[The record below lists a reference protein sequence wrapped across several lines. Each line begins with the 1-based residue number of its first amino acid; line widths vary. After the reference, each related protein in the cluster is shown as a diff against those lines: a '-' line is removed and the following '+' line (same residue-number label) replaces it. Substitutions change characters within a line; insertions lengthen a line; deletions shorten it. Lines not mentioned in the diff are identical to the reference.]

1 MTRPKKEEMYRNH
14 RITVRFTET
23 EFSIIKTAAKQAN
36 MSLASYVRT
45 QVLKGKVQTKIEIVA
60 DVPEIKKLL
69 AEFGKIGSNL
79 NQIAKYFNQGG
90 ILSQEM
96 RGEINKRLRDL
107 YEMKYKVME
116 MAGDFHGKHIASK
129 NADYGEAERYLIFQ
143 HDEYTQK
150 PILDENG
157 HMLIREEYYLD
168 GINCDP
174 FTFAAECQETNAYF
188 HKNQSY
194 NEIKSHHYIISF
206 DPKDRDEHGL
216 TGELAQQLGVE
227 YAKENFPGHQ
237 ALVCTHTDGHNGSGN
252 IHVHIVI
259 NSIRKYD
266 TEPQPYMEFD
276 RDSKAGYK
284 HHLSD
289 RYRIYLKQKVMDMCT
304 ANGLNQVDLLT
315 PAERKI
321 SEKEYW
327 AKRRG
332 QKKLDKHNAQLEK
345 KGLTPRQT
353 TFQTEKQYLRDAIDT
368 VTSQAISQED
378 FSRLLSEKYNITFKV
393 SRGRYS
399 YLHPNR
405 SKYITGRSLGTL
417 YEEKH
422 LLQIFQ
428 ENSTSQITENPV
440 PDISQVVNSST
451 PTVSAYTATTTEAP
465 HTFLF
470 IKSDLRLVTD
480 LQHCIKAQQSQ
491 AYAQKVKLSNLKMM
505 AQTVAYVQEHGF
517 QSKADLDT
525 ALSDASA
532 QSTDARN
539 TLKSTENTLKNV
551 NEQIHYTGQYL
562 ANKSIYSDYRK
573 SRNKEKFYDDHRAE
587 LTLYE
592 SALRILKEKSQGN
605 KLPTLKMLREEKNRL
620 TELQTMQR
628 EDFNARREH
637 ERELRTVCSNVDI
650 ILGTSQA
657 QNRQRE
663 HTQEKS

>member
-1 MTRPKKEEMYRNH
+1 MTFM
-14 RITVRFTET
+14 
-23 EFSIIKTAAKQAN
+23 A
-36 MSLASYVRT
+36 
-45 QVLKGKVQTKIEIVA
+45 
-60 DVPEIKKLL
+60 
-69 AEFGKIGSNL
+69 
-79 NQIAKYFNQGG
+79 
-90 ILSQEM
+90 IL
-96 RGEINKRLRDL
+96 
-107 YEMKYKVME
+107 
-116 MAGDFHGKHIASK
+116 KHIASK
-129 NADYGEAERYLIFQ
+129 NTDYGEAERYLIFQ

-168 GINCDP
+168 GINCDS

-237 ALVCTHTDGHNGSGN
+237 ALVCTHPDGHNGSGN

-304 ANGLNQVDLLT
+304 AYGLNQVDLLT
-315 PAERKI
+315 PAERKL

-332 QKKLDKHNAQLEK
+332 QKKLDKHNAELEK

-368 VTSQAISQED
+368 VASQAISQED

-422 LLQIFQ
+422 LMQIFQ

-517 QSKADLDT
+517 QSKADLEA

-532 QSTDARN
+532 QSTNARN

-650 ILGTSQA
+650 ILGTSQV

>member
-1 MTRPKKEEMYRNH
+1 MTFM
-14 RITVRFTET
+14 
-23 EFSIIKTAAKQAN
+23 A
-36 MSLASYVRT
+36 
-45 QVLKGKVQTKIEIVA
+45 
-60 DVPEIKKLL
+60 
-69 AEFGKIGSNL
+69 
-79 NQIAKYFNQGG
+79 
-90 ILSQEM
+90 IL
-96 RGEINKRLRDL
+96 
-107 YEMKYKVME
+107 
-116 MAGDFHGKHIASK
+116 KHIASK

-168 GINCDP
+168 GINCDS

-368 VTSQAISQED
+368 VTSLAISQED

-517 QSKADLDT
+517 QSKADLDA

-539 TLKSTENTLKNV
+539 TLKSTEDTLKNV

-573 SRNKEKFYDDHRAE
+573 SRNKNKFYDDHRAE

-650 ILGTSQA
+650 ILGTSQV

>member
-1 MTRPKKEEMYRNH
+1 M
-14 RITVRFTET
+14 
-23 EFSIIKTAAKQAN
+23 A
-36 MSLASYVRT
+36 
-45 QVLKGKVQTKIEIVA
+45 
-60 DVPEIKKLL
+60 
-69 AEFGKIGSNL
+69 
-79 NQIAKYFNQGG
+79 
-90 ILSQEM
+90 IL
-96 RGEINKRLRDL
+96 
-107 YEMKYKVME
+107 
-116 MAGDFHGKHIASK
+116 KHIASK
-129 NADYGEAERYLIFQ
+129 NTDYGEAERYLIFQ

-332 QKKLDKHNAQLEK
+332 QKKLDKHNAELEK

-368 VTSQAISQED
+368 VASQAISQED

-517 QSKADLDT
+517 QSKADLDA

-539 TLKSTENTLKNV
+539 TLKSTEDTLKNV

-650 ILGTSQA
+650 ILGTSQV

>member
-1 MTRPKKEEMYRNH
+1 M
-14 RITVRFTET
+14 
-23 EFSIIKTAAKQAN
+23 A
-36 MSLASYVRT
+36 
-45 QVLKGKVQTKIEIVA
+45 
-60 DVPEIKKLL
+60 
-69 AEFGKIGSNL
+69 
-79 NQIAKYFNQGG
+79 
-90 ILSQEM
+90 IL
-96 RGEINKRLRDL
+96 
-107 YEMKYKVME
+107 
-116 MAGDFHGKHIASK
+116 KHIASK

-168 GINCDP
+168 GINCDS

-276 RDSKAGYK
+276 RDLKAGYK

-315 PAERKI
+315 PAERKL

-332 QKKLDKHNAQLEK
+332 QKKLDKHNAELEK

-368 VTSQAISQED
+368 VASQAISQED

-422 LLQIFQ
+422 LMQIFQ

-517 QSKADLDT
+517 QSKADLDA
-525 ALSDASA
+525 ALSAASA

-539 TLKSTENTLKNV
+539 TLKSTEDTLKNV

-650 ILGTSQA
+650 ILGTSQV

>member
-1 MTRPKKEEMYRNH
+1 M
-14 RITVRFTET
+14 
-23 EFSIIKTAAKQAN
+23 A
-36 MSLASYVRT
+36 
-45 QVLKGKVQTKIEIVA
+45 
-60 DVPEIKKLL
+60 
-69 AEFGKIGSNL
+69 
-79 NQIAKYFNQGG
+79 
-90 ILSQEM
+90 IL
-96 RGEINKRLRDL
+96 
-107 YEMKYKVME
+107 
-116 MAGDFHGKHIASK
+116 KHIASK

-194 NEIKSHHYIISF
+194 NDIKSHHYIISF

-517 QSKADLDT
+517 QSKADLDA

-573 SRNKEKFYDDHRAE
+573 IRNKEKFYDDHRAE

>member
-1 MTRPKKEEMYRNH
+1 M
-14 RITVRFTET
+14 
-23 EFSIIKTAAKQAN
+23 A
-36 MSLASYVRT
+36 
-45 QVLKGKVQTKIEIVA
+45 
-60 DVPEIKKLL
+60 
-69 AEFGKIGSNL
+69 
-79 NQIAKYFNQGG
+79 
-90 ILSQEM
+90 IL
-96 RGEINKRLRDL
+96 
-107 YEMKYKVME
+107 
-116 MAGDFHGKHIASK
+116 KHIASK

-194 NEIKSHHYIISF
+194 NDIKSHHYIISF

-368 VTSQAISQED
+368 VASQAISQED

-393 SRGRYS
+393 RRGRYS

-517 QSKADLDT
+517 QSKADLDA

-573 SRNKEKFYDDHRAE
+573 SRHKEKFYDDHRAE

-650 ILGTSQA
+650 ILGTSQV
-657 QNRQRE
+657 QNRQHE

>member
-1 MTRPKKEEMYRNH
+1 M
-14 RITVRFTET
+14 
-23 EFSIIKTAAKQAN
+23 A
-36 MSLASYVRT
+36 
-45 QVLKGKVQTKIEIVA
+45 
-60 DVPEIKKLL
+60 
-69 AEFGKIGSNL
+69 
-79 NQIAKYFNQGG
+79 
-90 ILSQEM
+90 IL
-96 RGEINKRLRDL
+96 
-107 YEMKYKVME
+107 
-116 MAGDFHGKHIASK
+116 KHIASK

-188 HKNQSY
+188 HKNQSF

-216 TGELAQQLGVE
+216 TGEQAQKLGVE

-266 TEPQPYMEFD
+266 AEPQPYMEFD

-289 RYRIYLKQKVMDMCT
+289 RYRIYLKKKVMDMCHSS
-304 ANGLNQVDLLT
+304 GLNQVDLLT
-315 PAERKI
+315 PAEKKI

-332 QKKLDKHNAQLEK
+332 QKNLDKHNSELEG

-368 VTSQAISQED
+368 VALQAVSQED
-378 FSRLLSEKYNITFKV
+378 FSRLLAEKYNITFKV

-405 SKYITGRSLGTL
+405 QKYITGRNLGTL

-422 LLQIFQ
+422 LLQVFQ
-428 ENSTSQITENPV
+428 ENSNRQPSEKSHPTDRAITYFSETSKL
-440 PDISQVVNSST
+440 
-451 PTVSAYTATTTEAP
+451 PTSVQNNETT
-465 HTFLF
+465 HSFLF

-480 LQHCIKAQQSQ
+480 LQHSIKAQQSQ

-517 QSKADLDT
+517 QNKEELNT
-525 ALSDASA
+525 ALSNASA

-539 TLKSTENTLKNV
+539 TLKSTDDFLKSI

-592 SALRILKEKSQGN
+592 SALRILKEKSQGK
-605 KLPTLKMLREEKNRL
+605 KLPTLKMLREEKNHL
-620 TELQTMQR
+620 TELQTAQR
-628 EDFNARREH
+628 DEFNARREY

-650 ILGTSQA
+650 ILGFSQV
-657 QNRQRE
+657 QNRQHE
-663 HTQEKS
+663 YSHDKS

>member
-1 MTRPKKEEMYRNH
+1 MTFM
-14 RITVRFTET
+14 
-23 EFSIIKTAAKQAN
+23 A
-36 MSLASYVRT
+36 
-45 QVLKGKVQTKIEIVA
+45 
-60 DVPEIKKLL
+60 
-69 AEFGKIGSNL
+69 
-79 NQIAKYFNQGG
+79 
-90 ILSQEM
+90 IL
-96 RGEINKRLRDL
+96 
-107 YEMKYKVME
+107 
-116 MAGDFHGKHIASK
+116 KHIASK

-168 GINCDP
+168 GINCDS

-327 AKRRG
+327 VKRRG
-332 QKKLDKHNAQLEK
+332 QKKLDKHNAEFEK

-517 QSKADLDT
+517 QSKADLDA

-650 ILGTSQA
+650 ILGTSQV

>member
-1 MTRPKKEEMYRNH
+1 M
-14 RITVRFTET
+14 
-23 EFSIIKTAAKQAN
+23 A
-36 MSLASYVRT
+36 
-45 QVLKGKVQTKIEIVA
+45 
-60 DVPEIKKLL
+60 
-69 AEFGKIGSNL
+69 
-79 NQIAKYFNQGG
+79 
-90 ILSQEM
+90 IL
-96 RGEINKRLRDL
+96 
-107 YEMKYKVME
+107 
-116 MAGDFHGKHIASK
+116 KHIASK
-129 NADYGEAERYLIFQ
+129 NTDYGEAERYLIFQ

-168 GINCDP
+168 GINCDS

-332 QKKLDKHNAQLEK
+332 QKNLDKHNTELEK

-368 VTSQAISQED
+368 VASQAISQED

-451 PTVSAYTATTTEAP
+451 PTVSAYTATTTETTEAL

-517 QSKADLDT
+517 QSKADLDA

-539 TLKSTENTLKNV
+539 TLKSTEDTLKNV

-573 SRNKEKFYDDHRAE
+573 SRNKNKFYDDHRAE

-650 ILGTSQA
+650 ILGTSQV

>member
-1 MTRPKKEEMYRNH
+1 M
-14 RITVRFTET
+14 
-23 EFSIIKTAAKQAN
+23 A
-36 MSLASYVRT
+36 
-45 QVLKGKVQTKIEIVA
+45 
-60 DVPEIKKLL
+60 
-69 AEFGKIGSNL
+69 
-79 NQIAKYFNQGG
+79 
-90 ILSQEM
+90 IL
-96 RGEINKRLRDL
+96 
-107 YEMKYKVME
+107 
-116 MAGDFHGKHIASK
+116 KHIASK

-168 GINCDP
+168 GINCNP

-194 NEIKSHHYIISF
+194 NDIKSHHYIISF

-266 TEPQPYMEFD
+266 TKPQPYMEFD

-368 VTSQAISQED
+368 VASQAISQED

-517 QSKADLDT
+517 QSKADLDA

-539 TLKSTENTLKNV
+539 ALKSTENTLKNV

-650 ILGTSQA
+650 ILGISQV

>member
-1 MTRPKKEEMYRNH
+1 MTFM
-14 RITVRFTET
+14 
-23 EFSIIKTAAKQAN
+23 A
-36 MSLASYVRT
+36 
-45 QVLKGKVQTKIEIVA
+45 
-60 DVPEIKKLL
+60 
-69 AEFGKIGSNL
+69 
-79 NQIAKYFNQGG
+79 
-90 ILSQEM
+90 IL
-96 RGEINKRLRDL
+96 
-107 YEMKYKVME
+107 
-116 MAGDFHGKHIASK
+116 KHIASK

-266 TEPQPYMEFD
+266 TKPQPYMEFD

>member
-1 MTRPKKEEMYRNH
+1 M
-14 RITVRFTET
+14 
-23 EFSIIKTAAKQAN
+23 A
-36 MSLASYVRT
+36 
-45 QVLKGKVQTKIEIVA
+45 
-60 DVPEIKKLL
+60 
-69 AEFGKIGSNL
+69 
-79 NQIAKYFNQGG
+79 
-90 ILSQEM
+90 IL
-96 RGEINKRLRDL
+96 
-107 YEMKYKVME
+107 
-116 MAGDFHGKHIASK
+116 KHIASK

-368 VTSQAISQED
+368 VASQAISQED

-650 ILGTSQA
+650 ILGTSQV

>member
-1 MTRPKKEEMYRNH
+1 MTFM
-14 RITVRFTET
+14 
-23 EFSIIKTAAKQAN
+23 A
-36 MSLASYVRT
+36 
-45 QVLKGKVQTKIEIVA
+45 
-60 DVPEIKKLL
+60 
-69 AEFGKIGSNL
+69 
-79 NQIAKYFNQGG
+79 
-90 ILSQEM
+90 IL
-96 RGEINKRLRDL
+96 
-107 YEMKYKVME
+107 
-116 MAGDFHGKHIASK
+116 KHIASK

-259 NSIRKYD
+259 NSIRKYG

-332 QKKLDKHNAQLEK
+332 QKNLDKHNAELEK

-353 TFQTEKQYLRDAIDT
+353 TFQTEKQYLRDAIDI
-368 VTSQAISQED
+368 VASQATSQEE

-428 ENSTSQITENPV
+428 ENTTAQITENPI

-451 PTVSAYTATTTEAP
+451 PPVSAHAATTAEAP

-517 QSKADLDT
+517 QSKADLDA
-525 ALSDASA
+525 ALSAASA

-539 TLKSTENTLKNV
+539 TLKSTEDTLKNI

-620 TELQTMQR
+620 TELQTVQR

-650 ILGTSQA
+650 ILGTSQV

>member
-1 MTRPKKEEMYRNH
+1 M
-14 RITVRFTET
+14 
-23 EFSIIKTAAKQAN
+23 A
-36 MSLASYVRT
+36 
-45 QVLKGKVQTKIEIVA
+45 
-60 DVPEIKKLL
+60 
-69 AEFGKIGSNL
+69 
-79 NQIAKYFNQGG
+79 
-90 ILSQEM
+90 IL
-96 RGEINKRLRDL
+96 
-107 YEMKYKVME
+107 
-116 MAGDFHGKHIASK
+116 KHIASK

-194 NEIKSHHYIISF
+194 NDIKSHHYIISF

-368 VTSQAISQED
+368 VASQAISQED

-393 SRGRYS
+393 RRGRYS

-428 ENSTSQITENPV
+428 ENSISQITENPV

-517 QSKADLDT
+517 QSKADLDA

-650 ILGTSQA
+650 ILGTSQV
-657 QNRQRE
+657 QNRQHE

>member
-1 MTRPKKEEMYRNH
+1 M
-14 RITVRFTET
+14 
-23 EFSIIKTAAKQAN
+23 A
-36 MSLASYVRT
+36 
-45 QVLKGKVQTKIEIVA
+45 
-60 DVPEIKKLL
+60 
-69 AEFGKIGSNL
+69 
-79 NQIAKYFNQGG
+79 
-90 ILSQEM
+90 IL
-96 RGEINKRLRDL
+96 
-107 YEMKYKVME
+107 
-116 MAGDFHGKHIASK
+116 KHIASK

-266 TEPQPYMEFD
+266 TKPQPYMEFD

-517 QSKADLDT
+517 QSKADLDA

-573 SRNKEKFYDDHRAE
+573 SRHKEKFYDDHRAE

-650 ILGTSQA
+650 ILGTSQV
-657 QNRQRE
+657 QNRQHE

>member
-1 MTRPKKEEMYRNH
+1 M
-14 RITVRFTET
+14 
-23 EFSIIKTAAKQAN
+23 A
-36 MSLASYVRT
+36 
-45 QVLKGKVQTKIEIVA
+45 
-60 DVPEIKKLL
+60 
-69 AEFGKIGSNL
+69 
-79 NQIAKYFNQGG
+79 
-90 ILSQEM
+90 IL
-96 RGEINKRLRDL
+96 
-107 YEMKYKVME
+107 
-116 MAGDFHGKHIASK
+116 KHIASK

-194 NEIKSHHYIISF
+194 NDIKSHHYIISF

-266 TEPQPYMEFD
+266 TKPQPYMEFD
-276 RDSKAGYK
+276 RYSKAGYK

-368 VTSQAISQED
+368 VASQAISQED

-393 SRGRYS
+393 RRGRYS

-517 QSKADLDT
+517 QSKADLDA

-573 SRNKEKFYDDHRAE
+573 SRHKEKFYDDHRAE

-650 ILGTSQA
+650 ILGTSQV
-657 QNRQRE
+657 QNRQHE

>member
-1 MTRPKKEEMYRNH
+1 MTFM
-14 RITVRFTET
+14 
-23 EFSIIKTAAKQAN
+23 A
-36 MSLASYVRT
+36 
-45 QVLKGKVQTKIEIVA
+45 
-60 DVPEIKKLL
+60 
-69 AEFGKIGSNL
+69 
-79 NQIAKYFNQGG
+79 
-90 ILSQEM
+90 IL
-96 RGEINKRLRDL
+96 
-107 YEMKYKVME
+107 
-116 MAGDFHGKHIASK
+116 KHIASK

-168 GINCDP
+168 GINCNP

-194 NEIKSHHYIISF
+194 NDIKSHHYIISF

-266 TEPQPYMEFD
+266 TKPQPYMEFD

-368 VTSQAISQED
+368 VTSLAISQED

-393 SRGRYS
+393 RRGRYS

-517 QSKADLDT
+517 QSKADLDA

-650 ILGTSQA
+650 ILGTSQV
-657 QNRQRE
+657 QNRQHE

>member
-1 MTRPKKEEMYRNH
+1 M
-14 RITVRFTET
+14 
-23 EFSIIKTAAKQAN
+23 A
-36 MSLASYVRT
+36 
-45 QVLKGKVQTKIEIVA
+45 
-60 DVPEIKKLL
+60 
-69 AEFGKIGSNL
+69 
-79 NQIAKYFNQGG
+79 
-90 ILSQEM
+90 IL
-96 RGEINKRLRDL
+96 
-107 YEMKYKVME
+107 
-116 MAGDFHGKHIASK
+116 KHIASK
-129 NADYGEAERYLIFQ
+129 NTDYGEAERYLIFQ

-289 RYRIYLKQKVMDMCT
+289 KYRIYLKQKVMDMCT
-304 ANGLNQVDLLT
+304 AYGLNQVDLLT
-315 PAERKI
+315 PAERKL

-332 QKKLDKHNAQLEK
+332 QIKLDKHNAELEK

-368 VTSQAISQED
+368 VASQAISQED

-422 LLQIFQ
+422 LMQIFQ

-517 QSKADLDT
+517 QSKADLDA

-532 QSTDARN
+532 QSTNARN

-650 ILGTSQA
+650 ILGTSQV

>member
-1 MTRPKKEEMYRNH
+1 M
-14 RITVRFTET
+14 
-23 EFSIIKTAAKQAN
+23 A
-36 MSLASYVRT
+36 
-45 QVLKGKVQTKIEIVA
+45 
-60 DVPEIKKLL
+60 
-69 AEFGKIGSNL
+69 
-79 NQIAKYFNQGG
+79 
-90 ILSQEM
+90 IL
-96 RGEINKRLRDL
+96 
-107 YEMKYKVME
+107 
-116 MAGDFHGKHIASK
+116 KHIASK

-194 NEIKSHHYIISF
+194 NDIKSHHYIISF

-266 TEPQPYMEFD
+266 TKPQPYMEFD

-289 RYRIYLKQKVMDMCT
+289 RYRICLKQKVMDMCT

-517 QSKADLDT
+517 QSKADLDA

-650 ILGTSQA
+650 ILGTSQV